1 MARKMELLII
11 ILTNFCHHKDKWL
24 EILMFRLSLLF
35 ALDPPSVNPVL
46 LSKYS

>member
-1 MARKMELLII
+1 MARKMEILII
-11 ILTNFCHHKDKWL
+11 ILNNFCHHKDKWL
-24 EILMFRLSLLF
+24 EILMFRLSSLF